1 MDRSSPLE
9 YEFCLDGALHI
20 FKVKGEHGAD
30 REIIFSGTLDNLSM
44 SHFSGG
50 VLDYF
55 KKEEILP
62 TLNTPGAY
70 VDPGPIHE
78 YLSDH
83 NAPVR
88 ILIVGAGGTGG
99 YFVRDLAR
107 YVYSLQLRNPERSYQ
122 ILLMD
127 GDKVE
132 EKNLIRQNFI
142 HKDVGEYKAEVLARR
157 YSGHF
162 GVDIVPITEMYNIN
176 DNSSLRGLSEISI
189 VINCG
194 DNNNLRRS
202 LCRDFSNS
210 TFESRFYLDAGNEKT
225 SGQVVMGY
233 KSHSGPY
240 NYTMDRTLSNFIH
253 NDYQD
258 FYSAKESLE
267 IQLSTYMDDFSAI
280 PFTFPVDILYPEIG
294 YSHQDRQEELS
305 CAEAAERE
313 DQTIFIN
320 MLSSNYLMNYMRKIL
335 SGQKIMSCATEF
347 SLDGGAKNT
356 IINKNVF
363 MDILK
368 NFREKKN
375 EYQKGGTEWRSAI

>member
-1 MDRSSPLE
+1 MDRNSRLE
-9 YEFCLDGALHI
+9 YEFHPDGGLDI
-20 FKVKGEHGAD
+20 FEIKSEHGTD
-30 REIIFSGTLDNLSM
+30 RERIFSGTLDNLSM
-44 SHFSGG
+44 SYFSGG
-50 VLDYF
+50 VLGYF

-70 VDPGPIHE
+70 VDPGTIYE
-78 YLSDH
+78 RRLDH

-162 GVDIVPITEMYNIN
+162 GVDIVPVTEMYNIN
-176 DNSSLRGLSEISI
+176 DNSSLRDLAEIPI
-189 VINCG
+189 VVNCG

-202 LCRDFSNS
+202 LCRDFSNG
-210 TFESRFYLDAGNEKT
+210 TFGSRFYLDAGNEKT

-233 KSHSGPY
+233 KSHPGGDR
-240 NYTMDRTLSNFIH
+240 YTMSSTLTKFIH
-253 NDYQD
+253 HNHQEFD
-258 FYSAKESLE
+258 SVRGSLE
-267 IQLSTYMDDFSAI
+267 VELGALMSGFNAI

-294 YSHQDRQEELS
+294 YPHQDRQEELS

-356 IINKNVF
+356 IINENIF

-375 EYQKGGTEWRSAI
+375 EYQAGGTEWRSAI